1 MLRSC
6 MESWVFQ
13 SHSRQLVATGN
24 GLGRYGADQLPAAE
38 PSPPGTWSGAPSGL
52 QAAYLSPPPTLL
64 LAGEIDE
71 ATYQDLLQVLARAVA
86 TDRHLL
92 QVDLADVVYCDLAGL
107 RAILSLARPGSAGS
121 ASVDQLVLRRVSVQ
135 LRTVIRVLGWNVTP
149 GLFFA
154 EPVN

>member
-1 MLRSC
+1 

-13 SHSRQLVATGN
+13 SRHRELVGSAGDHGMAWN
-24 GLGRYGADQLPAAE
+24 RADQLSAAE
-38 PSPPGTWSGAPSGL
+38 PRRAASGADSPL
-52 QAAYLSPPPTLL
+52 QAAYFSPPPTLF

-71 ATYQDLLQVLARAVA
+71 ATYQDLIRVLRRAVA
-86 TDRHLL
+86 TDRHQL

-107 RAILSLARPGSAGS
+107 RAILWLAEPDSPAC
-121 ASVDQLVLRRVSVQ
+121 ASVDQLVLRRVSDQ
-135 LRTVIRVLGWNVTP
+135 LRTVIRVLGWNAKP